1 MRKKLKLSPDGG
13 DSGSNKCKRG
23 YGSAY
28 CGVWRESGVRR
39 SILSVAF
46 GKNLASLATKMFF
59 TFDLLNTEILYILYL
74 NAIYKDNSEINCIT
88 VQDKKVLSPST
99 LTGHTR
105 QVVV

>member
-1 MRKKLKLSPDGG
+1 M
-13 DSGSNKCKRG
+13 
-23 YGSAY
+23 
-28 CGVWRESGVRR
+28 
-39 SILSVAF
+39 
-46 GKNLASLATKMFF
+46 KMFI
-59 TFDLLNTEILYILYL
+59 TFDLLNTEILYILYF